1 MDMTLEQRR
10 RPQEQGVASA
20 VLALLK
26 SRFST
31 EADHGRRIT
40 PVLRPYSFQSA
51 CECPDDC
58 LRDHENE

>member
-1 MDMTLEQRR
+1 MDMTLDQRQ
-10 RPQEQGVASA
+10 RPKQGVASA
-20 VLALLK
+20 VLERLK

-31 EADHGRRIT
+31 ESDPDRRIT
-40 PVLRPYSFQSA
+40 QVPRPYSFRTA

>member
-1 MDMTLEQRR
+1 MDMTIDQRQ
-10 RPQEQGVASA
+10 RPKQGVASA
-20 VLALLK
+20 VIERLK

-31 EADHGRRIT
+31 EADRGPRVTR
-40 PVLRPYSFQSA
+40 VLRPYSFRSA